1 MPDQDFTASVVAQ
14 YCLEVQQLFVQLVS
28 DRTPDQALSEP
39 LESVL
44 LRALHQYRRQSDGLL
59 RVADLRFTSFPQ

>member
-1 MPDQDFTASVVAQ
+1 MPDQD
-14 YCLEVQQLFVQLVS
+14 
-28 DRTPDQALSEP
+28 LSEP

>member
-1 MPDQDFTASVVAQ
+1 MPDQDFTASVVAH
-14 YCLEVQQLFVQLVS
+14 YGHEVQQLFVQLVNA
-28 DRTPDQALSEP
+28 RTPEQAQAEP